1 MRGSVLRGRPR
12 RQGVC
17 RLSAVAVIST
27 ATAVSLVCYVF
38 VMMSGLSR
46 GQQRR
51 ISQLEGPLQRSPQK
65 AQLLQAV
72 ENVGAPRGD
81 FEASSVDVTLVT
93 QATEDRA
100 WLLQLVCHRWQ
111 GYVSAA
117 VLCNDKHAV
126 DGGATI
132 AQVASVAA
140 CASADTANLET
151 FGNARWTGGSI
162 ARVASLNQGRLA
174 VSLYVTNSTTRY
186 PINALRNAAA
196 TAVAT
201 THILAL
207 DIDFL
212 PSIELYSA
220 LLAHSATL
228 ATSPRLAIII
238 PAFQRKGDSK
248 FKEYSAAKWQKAI
261 LSSKDKQSFVPST
274 LAQLAVCLAAADC
287 VVFDSTWNPEAHSTT
302 DSAAW
307 LELSAAYADRALRGA
322 HAVLARRPI
331 VLGRD
336 PPRNLDPKNAI
347 PPLRKLAC
355 FLSNRYEPYVVLR
368 TDEAVAFDNS
378 FDGYGKNKIEY
389 VARLRY
395 LGFAF
400 SVLPVGFVC
409 HCPHPISR
417 DKRAWLKESRGKH
430 STDRLYKSRIS
441 DMVGKLKSGVIAAR
455 PNHTWLCHSFKTQ
468 PHKSAA
474 PKTRTY
480 SIHEEGKEALPR
492 RGKLVEAVVLL
503 GCFELCA
510 SSSVG
515 LGEGYASRRLRSE
528 HFRLR
533 IEAGVIGVKI
543 ASCSTSNMFEV

>member
-1 MRGSVLRGRPR
+1 MAVVSAATAVPLICCVFMTMSGLPR
-12 RQGVC
+12 RQ
-17 RLSAVAVIST
+17 
-27 ATAVSLVCYVF
+27 
-38 VMMSGLSR
+38 
-46 GQQRR
+46 QRR
-51 ISQLEGPLQRSPQK
+51 FSQLGGQPQLPLQATQPLP
-65 AQLLQAV
+65 AT
-72 ENVGAPRGD
+72 ENVAGSLD
-81 FEASSVDVTLVT
+81 HFEASSVDVTLVT

-111 GYVSAA
+111 GQVSAA

-140 CASADTANLET
+140 CAGADAANLEI
-151 FGNARWTGGSI
+151 FAGAKRTGGSI
-162 ARVASLNQGRLA
+162 ARVASLKQGRLA
-174 VSLYVTNSTTRY
+174 VSLYVANSTIRY

-201 THILAL
+201 THMLAL

-212 PSIELYSA
+212 PSIELYGA
-220 LLAHSATL
+220 LLAHSVTL
-228 ATSPRLAIII
+228 ATSQQLAIVV

-261 LSSKDKQSFVPST
+261 RSPKDHQSFVPST
-274 LAQLAVCLAAADC
+274 IAQLAVCLASADC
-287 VVFDSTWNPEAHSTT
+287 VVFDSTWNPDAHSTT

-322 HAVLARRPI
+322 HAVLTHRPI

-336 PPRNLDPKNAI
+336 PPRALDPKKAI
-347 PPLRKLAC
+347 PPLRRLAC
-355 FLSNRYEPYVVLR
+355 FVSNRYEPYVVLR
-368 TDEAVAFDNS
+368 SDEALAFDES
-378 FDGYGKNKIEY
+378 FDGYGKNKIEH

-417 DKRAWLKESRGKH
+417 DKRAWLKERRGQH
-430 STDRLYKSRIS
+430 ATDRLYKSSIS
-441 DMVGKLKSGVIAAR
+441 DMVGKLKSGDIAAK
-455 PNHTWLCHSFKTQ
+455 PNHTWLCHSQKANR

-474 PKTRTY
+474 SNTSTY
-480 SIHEEGKEALPR
+480 STAEEGGSA
-492 RGKLVEAVVLL
+492 
-503 GCFELCA
+503 
-510 SSSVG
+510 
-515 LGEGYASRRLRSE
+515 
-528 HFRLR
+528 
-533 IEAGVIGVKI
+533 
-543 ASCSTSNMFEV
+543 